1 MTTSLGSLVVSLGL
15 DAAQFVD
22 GMNKSEFQARKFMQG
37 VERNLKAAAAAIATT
52 AAGAAAAAVTMTR
65 DVVEQA
71 RALER
76 LSSVSGAT
84 ASQFQYLAAGARAAG
99 VEQDKLADIFK
110 DTQDKVGD
118 FLQNGGGPLKDFFEN
133 IAPSVGV
140 TAAQFRELSGPQA
153 LGLYVSSLEKANL
166 SQSEMTFYMEGIA
179 SDATLLLPMLRN
191 GASGFKQWGDEAQA
205 AGAIMSDQTLRAAK
219 EFDTEVRRLHL
230 HMDGWKNAIAAELLP
245 NLVDLARSTG
255 TVTEEFGKL
264 RVEAFNLTGITFFDE
279 LGLAAANAADFVA
292 TVSKEMGGL
301 AKIARGVKELDWS
314 VLKEGLGDALGPSLT
329 TTADEFLARRA
340 ARIGPPIPEP
350 PSTGGGGRGR
360 GRSVAAGR
368 APGGAGAGRRD
379 VEDQAARIRQAV
391 AGLITNSEV
400 AAARE
405 YALQMEFLDKLYFD
419 LGLDV
424 ELYDSAIKGLTR
436 STVTFGEDGRKVLE
450 DQASAWLDAIDPMRE
465 FNRNLAQLQRMLDA
479 GIVTP
484 AQAAALRKSFEDATK
499 QLSEMDQ
506 FAIEAARN
514 IQDQL
519 GDTLYEAMQGNFDG
533 IANSFKQ
540 MIDRMV
546 AEAAAAQLAR
556 HLMGDFGKTGEL
568 GGWLGAGLSALFG
581 GGGIGYGQAGT
592 AAATAMVPNLTGGF
606 VPALAGG
613 GPVEA
618 GGLYRVN
625 ERRTELLSVNGKDFL
640 MAGAAGRVRPNPRFA
655 SASGERPT
663 VQMTVYATDAESFRR
678 SENQIVAGLGARL
691 GRGSRVR

>member
-133 IAPSVGV
+133 IAPRAGV

-230 HMDGWKNAIAAELLP
+230 HMDGWKNTIAAELLP

-264 RVEAFNLTGITFFDE
+264 RVEAFNLTGITVGGFFDE
-279 LGLAAANAADFVA
+279 IGLTAANAADFVA

-314 VLKEGLGDALGPSLT
+314 VVKEGFGDALGPALT
-329 TTADEFLARRA
+329 TTADEFLARQA
-340 ARIGPPIPEP
+340 ARIGPPTPEDP
-350 PSTGGGGRGR
+350 RSTGAGGRGR
-360 GRSVAAGR
+360 RPGAPGAAG
-368 APGGAGAGRRD
+368 GALRD

-391 AGLITNSEV
+391 ANLISNSDV
-400 AAARE
+400 ALARE
-405 YALQMEFLDKLYFD
+405 YVLQVEFLDKLYFD

-424 ELYDSAIKGLTR
+424 EIYDSAMKGLTR
-436 STVTFGEDGRKVLE
+436 STVTFGEDGRKALE

-479 GIVTP
+479 GIITP
-484 AQAAALRKSFEDATK
+484 AQAEALRKSFEDATR

-514 IQDQL
+514 VQDQL
-519 GDTLYEAMQGNFDG
+519 GDTLYDGLQGRFDDIDG
-533 IANSFKQ
+533 AFKR